1 MRRRR
6 EWPEH
11 SHGWRLGHTAL
22 QVPLSKLLNCFL
34 LYKHHRVCVTIVDYY
49 RHKVRLKHGVKS
61 CAHPV
66 HTSHQETVWWSS
78 QILGSISKRTRLIFF
93 VRESEVW
100 AQRYRWQLLN
110 KLNKYLVRCRV
121 VFQPGNLGRPW
132 SLLCPRAGSFGWG
145 HRPSCR
151 KRCPPSEDRRQH
163 PPAHWEDSLY
173 TCPYRCVFAV
183 RILGRRGID

>member
-1 MRRRR
+1 MRLRR

-11 SHGWRLGHTAL
+11 SHGWRWDILHSRCHY
-22 QVPLSKLLNCFL
+22 LSYWIVSYCISTTESVLPSLITTGTKWGLNMGLSLVLILCTLPIKKLSGEC
-34 LYKHHRVCVTIVDYY
+34 
-49 RHKVRLKHGVKS
+49 
-61 CAHPV
+61 
-66 HTSHQETVWWSS
+66 S
-78 QILGSISKRTRLIFF
+78 QILGSISKRMRLIFF

-132 SLLCPRAGSFGWG
+132 SLLCPRAGFFGWG
-145 HRPSCR
+145 RRPSCR